1 MVQKNLSQ
9 LTGHTLLNTK
19 KKQNLVWVLYLLP
32 ALIIYTLFM
41 AYPLFNSMR
50 LSFFTGSGYILNDF
64 IGFDNYKALFFNKRI
79 SSQFFGAFG
88 NTWIFFAVHML
99 VQNVLGLLFATIL
112 MSKILKGRD
121 IFRTII
127 FIPATLAIVVTGFLW
142 KLLLNPQWGA
152 LTTFLKFAGLESIT
166 KVWLGDPQIA
176 LIVISLVSSW
186 QWVGLPTMM
195 FLAALQN
202 ISEELFEAAEISGAT
217 KWQTFWYIKLP
228 LLKPIIGVVSIL
240 TFTGNFNAFDI
251 VFAMSGPNGSPNF
264 STDILGT
271 YFYRVGIAGKHPI
284 GIPDMGMGAAVAT
297 VVFLVLF
304 IGVALLRIITQDKK
318 GIK

>member
-1 MVQKNLSQ
+1 MVLKSLGQK
-9 LTGHTLLNTK
+9 TGQTVLGNR
-19 KKQNLVWVLYLLP
+19 KKQEMMWILYLLP
-32 ALIIYTLFM
+32 GLVIYALFM

-64 IGFDNYKALFFNKRI
+64 IGFDNYKALFFNERI
-79 SSQFFGAFG
+79 SSRFFGAFK

-99 VQNVLGLLFATIL
+99 VQNILGLLFAVLL
-112 MSKILKGRD
+112 MSKYLKGSD
-121 IFRTII
+121 TFRTII

-152 LTTFLKFAGLESIT
+152 LTTFLKAAGLSSIT
-166 KVWLGDPQIA
+166 KVWLGDPNIA

-202 ISEELFEAAEISGAT
+202 IPDELFEAADIAGAT
-217 KWQTFWYIKLP
+217 NWQTFWHIKLP

-240 TFTGNFNAFDI
+240 TFTGNFNAFD
-251 VFAMSGPNGSPNF
+251 VVYAMAGPNGSPEF

-271 YFYRVGIAGKHPI
+271 FFYRVGIAGKHPV

-297 VVFLVLF
+297 VVFVVLF
-304 IGVALLRIITQDKK
+304 IGVGILRLMTQDRSGRK
-318 GIK
+318 